1 MDVSGIA
8 CNLSHLKYRQSRALP
23 VCDVRHG
30 KMRSGFIGHK
40 WQDASQMHL
49 GTMPLLC
56 KFLVRKG
63 RFVRTGQNRTS
74 SSLLLSQVTIKSL
87 ALSPTPRSF
96 SQHASSSTLSII
108 TSMLRILLLSCHM
121 LCVFHLDFVLNS
133 ATKPFRPSRLDTLL
147 QTPVQANTVT
157 FNTMQTVLDASGQW
171 AMATLLLDLMGLS
184 TVKPDPQ
191 SFNIATQL
199 HSFQPL

>member
-1 MDVSGIA
+1 MQARCVSA
-8 CNLSHLKYRQSRALP
+8 QCHSCANFLS
-23 VCDVRHG
+23 G
-30 KMRSGFIGHK
+30 KAGLF
-40 WQDASQMHL
+40 
-49 GTMPLLC
+49 
-56 KFLVRKG
+56 
-63 RFVRTGQNRTS
+63 GQVRTS
-74 SSLLLSQVTIKSL
+74 SSLLLSQVTIKPL

-108 TSMLRILLLSCHM
+108 TSMLRILLLSCHV

-199 HSFQPL
+199 HSSQHLSVNFALLLRLIHHVPVPLLLKDPRAFWLFDLQRKMVLC

>member
-1 MDVSGIA
+1 
-8 CNLSHLKYRQSRALP
+8 
-23 VCDVRHG
+23 
-30 KMRSGFIGHK
+30 
-40 WQDASQMHL
+40 
-49 GTMPLLC
+49 
-56 KFLVRKG
+56 
-63 RFVRTGQNRTS
+63 
-74 SSLLLSQVTIKSL
+74 
-87 ALSPTPRSF
+87 
-96 SQHASSSTLSII
+96 
-108 TSMLRILLLSCHM
+108 
-121 LCVFHLDFVLNS
+121 VLNS

-199 HSFQPL
+199 HSFQHLSVNFALLLRLIHHVPVPLLLKDPRAF